1 MCAAASRVHRKAE
14 RRFSRMM
21 KSQSSALA
29 SQIWPDVPPPTSFTR
44 MSSRPCVLKISANS
58 AFTGASS
65 VTSAVIAI
73 TRCPVALICR
83 SVSARPAAST
93 SASTSEAPSSLS
105 RSAMARP
112 IPAAAPVTS
121 AILPATLSPKMSSDS
136 PPEPL
141 LDWQVRPACC
151 MASIGQDENGPV
163 DRMVETKTAIVTG
176 GAGGIG
182 KATVRRLLDS
192 GLAIFVIDAN
202 QGALDALRSE
212 FAHSADRLDV
222 CRADVTDERQT
233 IDAVARAQER
243 FGGIYA
249 LVHIAGGA
257 GPKRARDIE
266 EFQLQDW
273 SHVIDLNLTSAF
285 LAARAVVPLM
295 RPRRAGRVVLFS
307 SIIAD
312 GEKGPLT
319 TVTGRL
325 PYATAKAALLGFTSQ
340 LAKDLAEWSITVNA
354 LMPGLILGEQ
364 GTRIRDRF
372 DRLEPEQRAAMLAR
386 YPGGKPGSGDDV
398 AAVVDFLL
406 SESAGFISGVA
417 LPVDGAYR

>member
-1 MCAAASRVHRKAE
+1 
-14 RRFSRMM
+14 
-21 KSQSSALA
+21 
-29 SQIWPDVPPPTSFTR
+29 
-44 MSSRPCVLKISANS
+44 
-58 AFTGASS
+58 
-65 VTSAVIAI
+65 
-73 TRCPVALICR
+73 
-83 SVSARPAAST
+83 
-93 SASTSEAPSSLS
+93 
-105 RSAMARP
+105 
-112 IPAAAPVTS
+112 
-121 AILPATLSPKMSSDS
+121 
-136 PPEPL
+136 
-141 LDWQVRPACC
+141 
-151 MASIGQDENGPV
+151 MASIGQDRNGPV
-163 DRMVETKTAIVTG
+163 DRMVEARAAIVTG

-192 GLAIFVIDAN
+192 GLSVFVIDAN
-202 QGALDALRSE
+202 QGSLDTIQAE
-212 FAHSADRLDV
+212 FGSSADHLDV
-222 CRADVTDERQT
+222 CRADVTDERQM
-233 IDAVARAQER
+233 IEAVGRAKER
-243 FGGIYA
+243 FAGIYA

-266 EFQLQDW
+266 DFQLHEW
-273 SHVIDLNLTSAF
+273 AHVIDLNLTSAF

-295 RPRRAGRVVLFS
+295 RPRRRGRIVLFS

-340 LAKDLAEWSITVNA
+340 LAKDLAEWGITVNA

-372 DRLEPEQRAAMLAR
+372 DRLEPAERAALLGG
-386 YPGGKPGSGDDV
+386 YPAGKPGSGDDV

-406 SESAGFISGVA
+406 SDSAGFISGVA